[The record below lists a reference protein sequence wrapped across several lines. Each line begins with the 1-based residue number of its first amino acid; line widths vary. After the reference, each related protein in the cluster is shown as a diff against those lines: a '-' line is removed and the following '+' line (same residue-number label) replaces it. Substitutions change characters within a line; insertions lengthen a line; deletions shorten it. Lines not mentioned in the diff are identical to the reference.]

1 MGTSPASTQI
11 VQALTIGFGLCFRR
25 FWPRMQEYQSSLVD
39 LANRIA
45 RLEDALRISHGRYS
59 NEPHPLLDEDRLRIK
74 EPFLSRSRENSDSP
88 EASPISHQAS
98 NDGVDANK
106 LILSLDTMS
115 VSGLGRFNYA
125 GPAAWTNVSIFLG
138 RVLFEALCLQTS
150 TAPKGLEFKTHPC
163 MTQLTYYVLQSK
175 YSLTAGHQA
184 VLAALLPPKI
194 RFMAACFTHSLLP
207 GPEEELQDSLAT
219 LRCFLPASE
228 EAVKLKVIFYR
239 TCTFAHDPIPE
250 ETFDIIFSVVYDTP
264 WNTSGWDMAR
274 IHHAHAVM
282 FMLLALASACDTTLP
297 EFVRALVFYSCM

>member
-1 MGTSPASTQI
+1 MGTSPTSTQI
-11 VQALTIGFGLCFRR
+11 VQTLTIGFGSCFRR

-45 RLEDALRISHGRYS
+45 QLEDALRISHGRYS
-59 NEPHPLLDEDRLRIK
+59 NEPHPLLDEDGLRIK
-74 EPFLSRSRENSDSP
+74 EPFLSRFRETSDSP

-98 NDGVDANK
+98 NDGEDANK
-106 LILSLDTMS
+106 LVLSLDTLS
-115 VSGLGRFNYA
+115 ISGLGRFNYA
-125 GPAAWTNVSIFLG
+125 GPAAWTNVSIFL
-138 RVLFEALCLQTS
+138 RSKPFFYNLLQLLKVS
-150 TAPKGLEFKTHPC
+150 SSKHPC
-163 MTQLTYYVLQSK
+163 MTQLTYFVLQFT

-194 RFMAACFTHSLLP
+194 RFMATCFTHSLLAS
-207 GPEEELQDSLAT
+207 PEEELRDSLAT

-250 ETFDIIFSVVYDTP
+250 ETFDVIFSVVYETS

-297 EFVRALVFYSCM
+297 EFVRALIFYSCM